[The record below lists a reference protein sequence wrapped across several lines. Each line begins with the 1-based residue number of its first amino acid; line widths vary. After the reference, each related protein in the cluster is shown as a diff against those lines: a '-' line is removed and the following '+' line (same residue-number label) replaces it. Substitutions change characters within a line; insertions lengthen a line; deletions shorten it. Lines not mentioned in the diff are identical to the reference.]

1 MNDLCGA
8 TESWCELLLVN
19 DSAGAAAAKERA
31 DFYRKSADRLNEAI
45 RDRLAEMLKE
55 GDGEEDEDED
65 EKEWCE
71 KHERVMWK
79 NGMKC
84 GGCLDDEDEWNCG
97 WEDIYSQTSL
107 CCDWVWGNKP
117 FEGNGVFYQT
127 FGGGPS
133 GGYVCANEARNEV
146 WRVYRNFGTPYK
158 FTLEKGYVLDLLP
171 NQTPPKC
178 KLRKVAAEEDGAGD
192 AP

>member
-1 MNDLCGA
+1 MSTLSALTSRLLSTMNDLCGA

-45 RDRLAEMLKE
+45 RDRLAEMLEE
-55 GDGEEDEDED
+55 GEGE
-65 EKEWCE
+65 
-71 KHERVMWK
+71 
-79 NGMKC
+79 
-84 GGCLDDEDEWNCG
+84 DDEWDCG
-97 WEDIYSQTSL
+97 WEDVYSQTSL